1 MKRLVLAN
9 VGTLLAFGA
18 FAQQALLLDATQLNE
33 FPITSNVAYQEV
45 LAEQFT
51 FTTTEPNQQVTI
63 SASWAYSV
71 HQSIDGDENGAFRLY
86 LDGDAFIYFP
96 SGAKQWNGL
105 IIGNGGAW
113 CARANVPNSSH
124 SSVTHKFTIAT
135 PGTHTLRMMYAGTK
149 TWTVGTL
156 RTVRRYQVW

>member
-1 MKRLVLAN
+1 MRKLF
-9 VGTLLAFGA
+9 LLAVSLMFSTVV
-18 FAQQALLLDATQLNE
+18 FADSLLLDVTKSNEVQLS
-33 FPITSNVAYQEV
+33 SNVAYQEV

-51 FTTTEPNQQVTI
+51 FETTVPDQQVTI
-63 SASWAYSV
+63 SISWPFSI
-71 HQSIDGDENGAFRLY
+71 HQTIDGDENGAFRVY
-86 LDGDAFIYFP
+86 LDGDAFLSFP

-105 IIGNGGAW
+105 LAGNGGGW

-124 SSVTHKFTIAT
+124 SSITHKFTIAN

-149 TWTVGTL
+149 AWTIGTL